1 MWSKRK
7 PFAMSFFLLGLLA
20 LSGCYRAN
28 VQTGLTPSHVQ
39 HEVWAHSWISGLVP
53 PAVVEAQ
60 SECENGVA
68 RVETELSF
76 VNQLVGAA
84 TFGIYTPMTIRVT
97 CAQPDAA
104 SLNDSSSVVAVDPF
118 ADYSTTMSAFS
129 QASELTIRNQSP
141 SYVVFESPASE

>member
-1 MWSKRK
+1 MRSKHSSI
-7 PFAMSFFLLGLLA
+7 AMFFFFLGLLA
-20 LSGCYRAN
+20 LSGCYRAT
-28 VQTGLTPSHVQ
+28 VQTGLTPSHIQ
-39 HEVWAHSWISGLVP
+39 HEVWAHSWIADLVP
-53 PAVVEAQ
+53 PAVVKAQ

-97 CAQPDAA
+97 CAQANAA
-104 SLNDSSSVVAVDPF
+104 SLSESSSVVAVDQF

-129 QASELTIRNQSP
+129 EASELAIQKQSP
-141 SYVVFESPASE
+141 AYVVFESSTSE